1 MAESCFIGID
11 VSKDSLDLHALPG
24 AESRRFPN
32 DEEGITQTLAWT
44 AARNPSLVV
53 LEATGG
59 YQARIAAELAAR
71 NITVSVVNPRQVRDF
86 ARATGQLAKTDAL
99 DAAIIARFA
108 RDVRPHPRPLPDEA
122 EQAIKALVT
131 RRMQL
136 IVMRTAELNRLHQ
149 DTPKRVTTSLEKSV
163 AFLDRE
169 IESLDGEID
178 DQIKQSPL
186 WREKEDLLKS
196 VPGVGPQTA
205 RTLLSQLPELG
216 KLSRRE
222 IAAFVGVAPLNRDSG
237 KLRGR
242 RVIAGG
248 RSQVRAALYM
258 AALAAS
264 RFNPRIRAFYLR
276 LRAAGKPAKVALT
289 ACMRK
294 LLIILNT
301 MLKTQTRFSHGTA

>member
-1 MAESCFIGID
+1 MAEACFIGID
-11 VSKDSLDLHALPG
+11 VSKDSLDLHALPAG
-24 AESRRFPN
+24 DSCRFPN
-32 DEEGITQTLAWT
+32 DEQGIAQTLSWT
-44 AARNPSLVV
+44 SDRKPALVV

-59 YQARIAAELAAR
+59 YQSHIAAELAAR
-71 NITVSVVNPRQVRDF
+71 DIPVAVVNPRQVRDF

-131 RRMQL
+131 RRSQL
-136 IVMRTAELNRLHQ
+136 IAIRTAELNRLHQ
-149 DTPKRVTTSLEKSV
+149 SPPKRVATSLNESIV
-163 AFLDRE
+163 FLDRQ
-169 IESLDGEID
+169 IESIDRDID
-178 DQIKQSPL
+178 DHIKQSPL
-186 WREKEDLLKS
+186 WREKEDLLQS

-205 RTLLSQLPELG
+205 RTLLTQLPELG

-222 IAAFVGVAPLNRDSG
+222 IASLVGIAPLNRDSG
-237 KLRGR
+237 VYRGR
-242 RVIAGG
+242 RVISGG

-258 AALAAS
+258 AALVAT
-264 RFNPRIRAFYLR
+264 RFNQRIRTFYLR

-294 LLIILNT
+294 LLTILNT
-301 MLKTQTRFSHGTA
+301 MLKNRTRFSHVTP

>member
-1 MAESCFIGID
+1 MAEACFIGID

-24 AESRRFPN
+24 ADSCRFPN
-32 DEEGITQTLAWT
+32 DEKGISQTLAWVSDHKP
-44 AARNPSLVV
+44 ALVV

-59 YQARIAAELAAR
+59 YQSRIAAELAAR
-71 NITVSVVNPRQVRDF
+71 DIPVAVVNPRQVRDF

-108 RDVRPHPRPLPDEA
+108 RDIRPHPRPLPSDA

-131 RRMQL
+131 RRSQL
-136 IVMRTAELNRLHQ
+136 ITMRTSEQNRLHQ
-149 DTPKRVTTSLEKSV
+149 SPPKRVTASLKKSI

-169 IESLDGEID
+169 IESLDDEID
-178 DQIKQSPL
+178 RNIKQSPL
-186 WREKEDLLKS
+186 WRQNEDLLKS

-205 RTLLSQLPELG
+205 RTLLTQLPELG

-222 IAAFVGVAPLNRDSG
+222 IASLVGVAPLNRDSG
-237 KLRGR
+237 AHRGK

-276 LRAAGKPAKVALT
+276 LRAAGKPGKVALT
-289 ACMRK
+289 ACTRK
-294 LLIILNT
+294 LLTILNV
-301 MLKTQTRFSHGTA
+301 MLKTRTRFSHVTP

>member
-1 MAESCFIGID
+1 M
-11 VSKDSLDLHALPG
+11 LHRYRRVQGLPRPPRPPRRD
-24 AESRRFPN
+24 ACRFPN
-32 DEEGITQTLAWT
+32 DDEGIGQTLAWT
-44 AARNPSLVV
+44 AQRKPTLVV

-59 YQARIAAELAAR
+59 YQSRVAAELAAR
-71 NITVSVVNPRQVRDF
+71 DIPVAVVNPRQVRDF

-108 RDVRPHPRPLPDEA
+108 RDVHPHPRPLPNEA

-131 RRMQL
+131 RRCQL
-136 IVMRTAELNRLHQ
+136 IGARTAELNRLHQ
-149 DTPKRVTTSLEKSV
+149 NPPKRVIASLKKSI

-169 IESLDGEID
+169 IASLDREID
-178 DQIKQSPL
+178 DQIKRSGL

-205 RTLLSQLPELG
+205 RTLLTQLPELG

-222 IAAFVGVAPLNRDSG
+222 IAALVGVAPLNRDSG
-237 KLRGR
+237 AYRGR
-242 RVIAGG
+242 RAIAGG

-258 AALAAS
+258 AALVAS

-276 LRAAGKPAKVALT
+276 LRAAGKPGKVALT
-289 ACMRK
+289 ACTRK
-294 LLIILNT
+294 LLTILNT
-301 MLKTQTRFSHGTA
+301 MLKTQTRFFHATP

>member
-1 MAESCFIGID
+1 MAETCFIGID
-11 VSKDSLDLHALPG
+11 VSKDSLDLHALPAG
-24 AESRRFPN
+24 DSCRFPN

-44 AARNPSLVV
+44 SDHKPSLVV

-59 YQARIAAELAAR
+59 YQSRLAAELAAR
-71 NITVSVVNPRQVRDF
+71 DLPVAVVNPRQVRDF

-108 RDVRPHPRPLPDEA
+108 RDVRPHPRPLPDDA

-131 RRMQL
+131 RRGQL
-136 IVMRTAELNRLHQ
+136 IAIRTAELNRLHQ
-149 DTPKRVTTSLEKSV
+149 ALPKRVVASLKQSI
-163 AFLDRE
+163 AFLDRQ
-169 IESLDGEID
+169 IESLDDDID
-178 DQIKQSPL
+178 DHIKQSPL
-186 WREKEDLLKS
+186 WRDKEDLLKS
-196 VPGVGPQTA
+196 VPGVGDQTA
-205 RTLLSQLPELG
+205 RTLLTQLPELG

-222 IAAFVGVAPLNRDSG
+222 IASLVGVAPLNRDSG
-237 KLRGR
+237 RHRGR

-258 AALAAS
+258 AALVAS

-276 LRAAGKPAKVALT
+276 LRAAGKSGKVALT

-294 LLIILNT
+294 LLTILNA
-301 MLKTQTRFSHGTA
+301 MLKNGTRFSHVTP